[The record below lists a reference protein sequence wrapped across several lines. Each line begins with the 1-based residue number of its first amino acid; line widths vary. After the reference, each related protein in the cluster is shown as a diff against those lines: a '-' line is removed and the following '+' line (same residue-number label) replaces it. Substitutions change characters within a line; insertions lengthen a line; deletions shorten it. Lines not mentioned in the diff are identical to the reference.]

1 MLPNFVINS
10 PAINLLIDGVEQL
23 GRSRRFV
30 ALFNRPFFI
39 LLSAVSFSGEK

>member
-23 GRSRRFV
+23 GRSRRLV
-30 ALFNRPFFI
+30 ALLTGPFFI
-39 LLSAVSFSGEK
+39 LISAASFPGEK